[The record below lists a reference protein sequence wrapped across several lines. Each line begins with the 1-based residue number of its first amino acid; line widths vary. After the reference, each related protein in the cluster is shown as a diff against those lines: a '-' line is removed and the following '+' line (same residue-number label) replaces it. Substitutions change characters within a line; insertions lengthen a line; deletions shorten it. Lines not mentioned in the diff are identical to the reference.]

1 MLEKVKVLL
10 QDFIRTLDS
19 PIQQIIYLR
28 DIVEIAKKKDR
39 LLQVLQT
46 RISDEERG
54 VFEKRIAERL
64 AMYYPEGEFHVRS
77 CSRDGIVYWCIGTG
91 PHVAHSFEKL
101 CEAVQDLGEHFA
113 DPQEISR
120 DEVCDMEPA

>member
-1 MLEKVKVLL
+1 MLEKVRVLL

-28 DIVEIAKKKDR
+28 DIVEIAQKKDR

-46 RISDEERG
+46 RISAEDRG
-54 VFEKRIAERL
+54 VFEERVRERL
-64 AMYYPEGEFHVRS
+64 ALFYPEGDFHIRS
-77 CSRDGIVYWCIGTG
+77 CERDGVVFWCIGTG
-91 PHVAHSFEKL
+91 PHVSHSFEKL
-101 CEAVQDLGEHFA
+101 CEAVQEMGEHFG

-120 DEVCDMEPA
+120 EELCDMEPA